1 MAVDSTLESGLIWP
15 ACLERGALNFSS
27 CDDDGRGEGKFRL
40 RNIIIYVSLFF
51 NSGMD
56 HLASLRDTSGTHI
69 LSIWVIYV
77 VKQRENV

>member
-40 RNIIIYVSLFF
+40 RNIIIYVSLFCVCVF
-51 NSGMD
+51 FFSGMD
-56 HLASLRDTSGTHI
+56 HLASVRDTSGMHI
-69 LSIWVIYV
+69 LSI
-77 VKQRENV
+77 